1 MPECELMAH
10 LVAGYPDMER
20 SRRIALAL
28 ADGGAD
34 YLEVQFPFSDPSAD
48 WPLIERAC
56 HAALADGFTVEAG
69 FGLVGELSRALPIP
83 VFIMTY
89 ASLATAKGCPDFAGR
104 AARSGARGLII
115 PDLPPDYDE
124 GLYAAGRSAGLAVV
138 PVIAPGISDARL
150 EMFRRLEPE
159 YVYTA
164 LRPGVTGG
172 RTVLDAGSLGHL
184 DRIACLGGKIIA
196 GFGVCSRE
204 QLLALS
210 GQVLAVAVGS
220 YFLACL
226 EEAGGDPAAAGLAA
240 AKLKGRAGNA
250 DAEV

>member
-1 MPECELMAH
+1 MAH

-28 ADGGAD
+28 ANGGAD
-34 YLEVQFPFSDPSAD
+34 CLEVQFPFSDPSAD
-48 WPLIERAC
+48 GPLIERAC
-56 HAALADGFTVEAG
+56 HIALAAGFTVEAG
-69 FGLVGELSRALPIP
+69 FRLVTGLRRSLPVP

-89 ASLATAKGCPDFAGR
+89 ASLATARGCPDFVGR
-104 AARSGARGLII
+104 VVRSGARGLIV

-150 EMFRRLEPE
+150 EMFRCLEPE

-172 RTVLDAGSLGHL
+172 RTVLDADSIAHL
-184 DRIACLGGKIIA
+184 DRIAGLGAKIIA
-196 GFGVCSRE
+196 GFGVRSRE
-204 QLLALS
+204 QLLTLS
-210 GQVLAVAVGS
+210 GHVLAAAVGS
-220 YFLACL
+220 HFMACL
-226 EEAGGDPAAAGLAA
+226 DEAEGDPASVGLAA
-240 AKLKGRAGNA
+240 ARLKGRAGKTGMEA
-250 DAEV
+250 